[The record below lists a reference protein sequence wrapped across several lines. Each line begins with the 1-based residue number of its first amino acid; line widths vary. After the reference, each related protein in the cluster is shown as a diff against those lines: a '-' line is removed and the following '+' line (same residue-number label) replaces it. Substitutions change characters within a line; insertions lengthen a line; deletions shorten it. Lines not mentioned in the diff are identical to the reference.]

1 MQLHRQLHPWD
12 LSPGDAIR
20 LQTELEPEA
29 RLDLPPSPV
38 RLVGGTDVAYLKEDG
53 LSLAVVCVLDFP
65 SLKLVEWVAV
75 RRPTPFPYIPGLLS
89 FREVPVLLEAFTL
102 LKAEPDL
109 IFVDGHGRAHPR
121 RFGIACHLGLWL
133 GRPTIGIGKSL
144 LCGCFHEP
152 GMHRGD
158 WSPLVDRGEEI
169 GRALRTRT
177 GVKPI
182 FVSRGY
188 GLPLQQCVDWTLL
201 AGTRYRLPEPIRWAD
216 RLAAGAKRSVSTEW
230 CGPLTPP

>member
-1 MQLHRQLHPWD
+1 MQLCRQLHPWD
-12 LSPGDAIR
+12 LTPGEAIR
-20 LQTELEPEA
+20 LQKELEPDS
-29 RLDLPPSPV
+29 RLDLPPSPI
-38 RLVGGTDVAYLKEDG
+38 RLVAGTDVAYLKDEG

-65 SLKLVEWVAV
+65 SLTPVEWVAV

-102 LKAEPDL
+102 LQAEPDL

-144 LCGCFHEP
+144 LCGSFDEP
-152 GMHRGD
+152 GPRRGL
-158 WSPLVDRGEEI
+158 WSPLLDRGEEI

-188 GLPLQQCVDWTLL
+188 GLPLEQCVDWTLL

-216 RLAAGAKRSVSTEW
+216 RLAAGAKRSVTRDGRGSF
-230 CGPLTPP
+230 TPP